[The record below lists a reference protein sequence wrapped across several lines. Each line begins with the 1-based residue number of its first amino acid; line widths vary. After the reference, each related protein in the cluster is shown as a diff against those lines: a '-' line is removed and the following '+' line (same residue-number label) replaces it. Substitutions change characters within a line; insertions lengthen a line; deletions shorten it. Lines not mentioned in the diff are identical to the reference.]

1 MPRLSGSERRQS
13 WRDNQFLNQ
22 FVNELKGSLRE
33 EYPHASRLAARR
45 GQSIPQV
52 LERSGK
58 SLPGGLYFSASQ
70 PMKGQVSD
78 LAATAQSGGFTP
90 QEGVENYMSSGE
102 VMSQGTG
109 SGGSNPLSFIGN
121 FINNLFG
128 GGGGSSTPKYELG
141 KEDWLAATANS
152 PAAQSGAFTDDQLF
166 NQQLK
171 HRQWLADNNRI

>member
-22 FVNELKGSLRE
+22 FVNELKDALRD
-33 EYPHASRLAARR
+33 EYPHAARLAARR

-58 SLPGGLYFSASQ
+58 SLPGDLYFSASQ
-70 PMKGQVSD
+70 PIKGQVAD
-78 LAATAQSGGFTP
+78 LATIAQSEGFTP
-90 QEGVENYMSSGE
+90 QQGVENYMSSGE
-102 VMSQGTG
+102 VMPQVTG
-109 SGGSNPLSFIGN
+109 SGGSNPFSFIGN
-121 FINNLFG
+121 FVNNLFG
-128 GGGGSSTPKYELG
+128 GGGGSSTPKWELG
-141 KEDWLAATANS
+141 KQDWLAATANS

>member
-109 SGGSNPLSFIGN
+109 SGGS
-121 FINNLFG
+121 
-128 GGGGSSTPKYELG
+128 STPKYELG